1 MEAAF
6 VRCQI
11 PSNWKVLYKAA
22 IVENDRSIGSQRAA
36 EAERAVLAR
45 ERELFYG
52 GDGTLEE
59 KEALEDALY
68 TLRALKSAWEHSEA
82 S

>member
-1 MEAAF
+1 MKAAF
-6 VRCQI
+6 ARCLI
-11 PSNWKVLYKAA
+11 PSDWKVLYKAA

-52 GDGTLEE
+52 DGTLEE